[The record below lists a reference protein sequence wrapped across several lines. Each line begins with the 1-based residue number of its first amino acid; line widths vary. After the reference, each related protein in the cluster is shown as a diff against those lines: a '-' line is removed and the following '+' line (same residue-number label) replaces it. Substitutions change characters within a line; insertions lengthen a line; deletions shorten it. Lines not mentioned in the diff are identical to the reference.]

1 MAMYVFSTAG
11 EAVGF
16 VYESFI
22 YDLEGMPLGRIL
34 GSRVHRLD
42 GSYVGEWFHDMVV
55 DKRSPARRAI
65 SPSHVPPR
73 MDPPARGVR
82 RRPVVENVRY
92 EDAFAWLSDTP
103 AMLAAE

>member
-22 YDLEGMPLGRIL
+22 YDLEGTPLGRIL

-55 DKRSPARRAI
+55 DKRSPLRRAI
-65 SPSHVPPR
+65 GASHVPPR
-73 MDPPARGVR
+73 VEPPTRGVR
-82 RRPVVENVRY
+82 RRPVLEHGRY
-92 EDAFAWLSDTP
+92 EDVFAWLYDTP
-103 AMLAAE
+103 VLLAAE

>member
-22 YDLEGMPLGRIL
+22 YDLEGAPLGKIL

-55 DKRSPARRAI
+55 DKRVPHRRAI
-65 SPSHVPPR
+65 PAVFPPPR
-73 MDPPARGVR
+73 KTPLSGGVR
-82 RRPVVENVRY
+82 RRFVLEHGRY
-92 EDAFAWLSDTP
+92 EDAFPWLYDQP
-103 AMLAAE
+103 MAMAAE